1 MGTVPSFFLTIPW
14 FGWLAITGTVF
25 GCLVPVVAII
35 TKHRERMGMIRMG
48 IHPDAEVEKPSY
60 EERGVSSY

>member
-1 MGTVPSFFLTIPW
+1 MSTLSSFFLAIPW
-14 FGWLAITGTVF
+14 FAWLAIAGTIF

-48 IHPDAEVEKPSY
+48 IHPDARIEKPY
-60 EERGVSSY
+60 FQEQEV